1 MSKRTPVLIELPQPE
16 PARVPWPEQ
25 KADHDWIIHRYFHTF
40 RLRNFSDETRRWS
53 EQFITGFFDSLIV
66 QDAAH
71 PSGFRNLL
79 LWDLLNPKN
88 GGTCVSKFAEVL
100 MVAGLKLKTRHKYL
114 KEIKYCCEFV
124 LAHPEL
130 PNTTDGQ
137 TAITKYGPI
146 KQPVSKYLCPPH
158 APDADE
164 ADRHILSREQRDSF
178 YEFIRGEYLPR
189 SRRPHIV
196 GRDLTMIELAWGSGF
211 RISELTHV
219 HSEGADRD
227 IDYVNSRIRT
237 RWGKGAKCRGKKTRW
252 SILTSRARVV
262 LQGYEEHIRPVFP
275 QAESRPELFLS
286 SMGGPLSYQECWMR
300 LAKIVKAARQ
310 AGVTLPS
317 KVRWHDL
324 RRTFATLFLEDNP
337 DQFWLLMKL
346 MGHSARGT
354 MSSYVLIDED
364 TFQYTLDRV
373 LNRDKSILN

>member
-1 MSKRTPVLIELPQPE
+1 VSRRTPILIELPQPC
-16 PARVPWPEQ
+16 PAQVPWSEQ
-25 KADHDWIIHRYFHTF
+25 KADHDWNLQRYLHTF
-40 RLRNFSDETRRWS
+40 RLRNFSNDTRRWS
-53 EQFITGFFDSLIV
+53 EQFITGFFGCFIV
-66 QDAAH
+66 QDPTH
-71 PSGFRNLL
+71 SSGVRNLL

-88 GGTCVSKFAEVL
+88 GSTCVSKFAEAL
-100 MVAGLKLKTRHKYL
+100 MAAGLKLKTRHKYL

-130 PNTTDGQ
+130 PNTTDEQ
-137 TAITKYGPI
+137 AVITKYGPI

-164 ADRHILSREQRDSF
+164 ADRHVLSRVQRDSF
-178 YEFIRGEYLPR
+178 YEFIRSEYLPR
-189 SRRPHIV
+189 SRWPHIV

-211 RISELTHV
+211 RISELIHA
-219 HSEGADRD
+219 HSKGDDRD
-227 IDYVNSRIRT
+227 VDYVNGRIRT

-252 SILTSRARVV
+252 SILTPRTRIV
-262 LQGYEEHIRPVFP
+262 LQGYEAHIRPTFP

-286 SMGGPLSYQECWMR
+286 STSGPMSYQECWIR

-310 AGVTLPS
+310 AGVNLPS

-364 TFQYTLDRV
+364 TFQYTLGRV
-373 LNRDKSILN
+373 LNRDKTGRD

>member
-16 PARVPWPEQ
+16 SSRVSWPEQ
-25 KADHDWIIHRYFHTF
+25 KADHDWIIQRYFHTF
-40 RLRNFSDETRRWS
+40 RMRNFSDATRRWS
-53 EQFITGFFDSLIV
+53 EQFITGFFDGLIV
-66 QDAAH
+66 QDAKH
-71 PSGFRNLL
+71 PSGVRSLL

-88 GGTCVSKFAEVL
+88 GGACVSKFAEVL
-100 MVAGLKLKTRHKYL
+100 MAAGLKLKTRHKYL

-124 LAHPEL
+124 LTHPEL
-130 PNTTDGQ
+130 PNMTDGQ
-137 TAITKYGPI
+137 SAITKYGPVR
-146 KQPVSKYLCPPH
+146 QPVSKYLCPPH

-178 YEFIRGEYLPR
+178 YEFVRGEYLPG
-189 SRRPHIV
+189 SRRPHVV

-211 RISELTHV
+211 RISELIHM
-219 HSEGADRD
+219 HSRGADRD

-252 SILTSRARVV
+252 SILTSRTRIV
-262 LQGYEEHIRPVFP
+262 LQGYEEHIRPAFP

-286 SMGGPLSYQECWMR
+286 SMGGPMSYQECWVR
-300 LAKIVKAARQ
+300 LAKNVKAARL
-310 AGVTLPS
+310 AGVNLPS

-354 MSSYVLIDED
+354 MSSYVLIDEE
-364 TFQYTLDRV
+364 TFQYTLWRV
-373 LNRDKSILN
+373 LNRGKFGRD

>member
-1 MSKRTPVLIELPQPE
+1 MSKRIPILIDLPQPR
-16 PARVPWPEQ
+16 PSQVPWPEQ
-25 KADHDWIIHRYFHTF
+25 KVEHDWNLQRYLHTF
-40 RLRNFSDETRRWS
+40 RMRNFSEDTRRWS
-53 EQFITGFFDSLIV
+53 EQFITGFFDSILV
-66 QDAAH
+66 KDPTH
-71 PSGFRNLL
+71 PSGVRNLL
-79 LWDLLNPKN
+79 LWDLLSPKN
-88 GGTCVSKFAEVL
+88 GSSCVLKFAESL
-100 MVAGLKLKTRHKYL
+100 MAAGLKLKTRHKYL

-124 LAHPEL
+124 IAHPEL
-130 PNTTDGQ
+130 PGTSSEQNV
-137 TAITKYGPI
+137 ITKYGPI
-146 KQPVSKYLCPPH
+146 KQPVSKYYCPPH

-164 ADRHILSREQRDSF
+164 ADRHFLSRAQRDSF
-178 YEFIRGEYLPR
+178 YEFIRSEYLLR

-211 RISELTHV
+211 RISELIHA
-219 HSEGADRD
+219 HSQGADRD

-252 SILTSRARVV
+252 SILTPRTRIV
-262 LQGYEEHIRPVFP
+262 LQGYEEHIRPAFP

-286 SMGGPLSYQECWMR
+286 SVGGTMSYQECWIR

-310 AGVTLPS
+310 AGVNLPS

-337 DQFWLLMKL
+337 HQFWLLMKL

-364 TFQYTLDRV
+364 TFQYTMSRV
-373 LNRDKSILN
+373 LNRDKSGRD